1 MKTVIIYFSLTGNTE
16 KVARQ
21 IAQKLEAEGKEVER
35 IRLFEE
41 KNHSL
46 LANALRALFRTKGKI
61 KEVNFNLK
69 DYETTFFG
77 TPVWAG
83 SPAPA
88 LLNYLEKCQGL
99 EGKDTSI
106 FVTYG
111 SGLGKGRAMKLLER
125 IIEKKGG
132 RVAQKLAVQEKQ
144 TVKVVHLLVNSQ

>member
-1 MKTVIIYFSLTGNTE
+1 MKIVIIYFSLTGNTE

-21 IAQKLEAEGKEVER
+21 IGQKLEAEGKEVER
-35 IRLFEE
+35 IALCEE
-41 KNHSL
+41 KNHSFL
-46 LANALRALFRTKGKI
+46 GNAIRALFRIKGKI
-61 KEVNFNLK
+61 KEAIFDLK

-88 LLNYLEKCQGL
+88 LLDYLEKCQGL
-99 EGKDTSI
+99 EGKDASI

-111 SGLGKGRAMKLLER
+111 SGLGKGRAMRILER

-132 RVAQKLAVQEKQ
+132 KVTQKLAVQEKEV
-144 TVKVVHLLVNSQ
+144 VKETLTWKK